1 MPLFIYINGFPGVG
15 KLTIANDICKL
26 IPGSKVFHNHLV
38 IDPVAAMLDR
48 GSEGYDELRADFR
61 RHALHAI
68 ATRPELEDTTFIFT
82 DSRESSAAGSTGVKD
97 YQRAAEVRGVPFI
110 SIILHCKLDENLRRL
125 EGRSGGGGESRLS
138 TKLTD
143 GEVLRRLR
151 ENEQIFRCGG
161 ELELE
166 LDVTDMKPSEA
177 ARVIVHHAYTVASIK
192 REVPSQQRSL
202 DVSAL

>member
-1 MPLFIYINGFPGVG
+1 MPFFIYINGFPGVG
-15 KLTIANDICKL
+15 KLTIAKDVRKL
-26 IPGSKVFHNHLV
+26 IQGSKVFHNHLV

-68 ATRPELEDTTFIFT
+68 ATRLDLEDTTFIFT

-125 EGRSGGGGESRLS
+125 EGRSGGGESRLS

-166 LDVTDMKPSEA
+166 LDVTDMKPGEA
-177 ARVIVHHAYTVASIK
+177 ARVIVHHAYTVASMK
-192 REVPSQQRSL
+192 REVPSQQRSH